1 MHIIYAVT
9 TCSDRVYQQLFSQ
22 VKVKPAFQ
30 SQKYH
35 RLLIEGLA
43 AHTQVDVVAN
53 APVNRSVM
61 DRPFVQLPEEES
73 LRGRGRARCD
83 RAPVSKDTDRD

>member
-9 TCSDRVYQQLFSQ
+9 TCSDKVYQQLFAH

-35 RLLIEGLA
+35 LLLIEGLA
-43 AHTQVDVVAN
+43 AHTQVDVIACP
-53 APVNRSVM
+53 PVNKAVLEKNIVFLPDEVTSSAIFISV
-61 DRPFVQLPEEES
+61 F
-73 LRGRGRARCD
+73 RG
-83 RAPVSKDTDRD
+83 